1 MKTKVTRVGDNV
13 ALLLDEPLLEQ
24 WGIREDDEVEVST
37 SGSVLTAM
45 PADQADRERDFRASA
60 EKITAK
66 YAGLFRRLS
75 Q

>member
-1 MKTKVTRVGDNV
+1 MKTTLTGGPLV
-13 ALLLDEPLLEQ
+13 LDPAVLEQ
-24 WGIREDDEVEVST
+24 AGLREGDEVEVSAN
-37 SGSVLTAM
+37 GSVITVA
-45 PADQADRERDFRASA
+45 PADHAQRDSDFRASA

>member
-1 MKTKVTRVGDNV
+1 MKTKLTDG
-13 ALLLDEPLLEQ
+13 ALVLDPAVLEQ
-24 WGIREDDEVEVST
+24 AGLRGDEEVEVSADGGVIT
-37 SGSVLTAM
+37 VA
-45 PADQADRERDFRASA
+45 PADQAQRDSDFRASA